1 MKTFDPL
8 RLLHTNMKHGIENFL
23 SVTPRSLSM
32 AWVIEHGDAAPTAPE
47 YSAGGV

>member
-32 AWVIEHGDAAPTAPE
+32 VWVIEYGDDAPTAPE
-47 YSAGGV
+47 CTTVGV